1 MTKVFITGIAGLL
14 GSTFARY
21 LINQGG
27 YEVIGIDNG
36 IGGIDENVPE
46 KEIQKEK
53 EIVIDEINSYLDAPS
68 DKIFDD
74 FEALLFQ
81 NHSLGTNILGT
92 KESVA

>member
-46 KEIQKEK
+46 KATYIKGDILDIELLKKHMEGARYRF
-53 EIVIDEINSYLDAPS
+53 SY
-68 DKIFDD
+68 
-74 FEALLFQ
+74 
-81 NHSLGTNILGT
+81 
-92 KESVA
+92 SVTTL